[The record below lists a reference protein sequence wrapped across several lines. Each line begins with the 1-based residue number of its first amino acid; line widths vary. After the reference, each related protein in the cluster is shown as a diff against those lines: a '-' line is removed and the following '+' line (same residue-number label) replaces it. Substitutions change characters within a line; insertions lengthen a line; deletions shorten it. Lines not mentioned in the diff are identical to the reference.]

1 MQLCILEI
9 MDRITFRQKGNSG
22 RIRNIANDF
31 VAEELSASVRSG
43 SHFLPESFW
52 ELKYPPIARAAHIE
66 GDVVVSFRQTV
77 EGRTVDVTPVSGHP
91 MLQGIAVENVKA
103 WQLKPKAEL
112 PGPAY
117 RVTFHFN

>member
-1 MQLCILEI
+1 MWTIRPPLLLALGAT
-9 MDRITFRQKGNSG
+9 TFGICQ
-22 RIRNIANDF
+22 AQT
-31 VAEELSASVRSG
+31 VAPDS
-43 SHFLPESFW
+43 LP

-66 GDVVVSFRQTV
+66 GDVVVSFRQAA

-112 PGPAY
+112 AGPAY
-117 RVTFHFN
+117 RVTFHSPETRAF